1 MVGQVVG
8 FERVDFTDK
17 NGDSIKRT
25 RLYITY
31 ENSSINGK
39 GADMKYFSDDSKV
52 KLPEIRL
59 GGFYDFIYEVK
70 GFSGSSVLTA
80 VKPYKE

>member
-8 FERVDFTDK
+8 YERVDFSDN
-17 NGDSIKRT
+17 NGNSVKGT

-31 ENSSINGK
+31 ENPGINGK
-39 GADMKYFSDDSKV
+39 GADMKFFSDDAKV

-59 GGFYDFIYEVK
+59 GGFYDFCYEMK
-70 GFSGSSVLTA
+70 GFSGKPVLTA